1 MVVEVGMSVVMSL
14 PAAVQ
19 EVVWQA
25 WGEGESLRR
34 IADRAGLQEH
44 HVRRYLLRHGGVR
57 PALPRRSSRH
67 LSPGEREE
75 ISRGIAVGLSARAI
89 AEGLGRSASTVSRE
103 IARHGGR
110 AGYRATVADE
120 RARVEA
126 RRPRAPRLAI
136 DERLRVAVLS
146 RLELD
151 WSPQQ
156 IAAWLRR
163 EHPAEPRMWVSHET
177 IYRAVYLPAS
187 RNLPKATYQRLRSGR
202 TMRRPRLVKR
212 SHGRGHLRDM
222 VSIHH
227 RPATVTDRT
236 EPGHWEGD
244 LVMGKRPSAV
254 ATLVE
259 RTTRYLKIVPLP
271 DGIKAKDVSIAVARA
286 LFNVPPGMCKSL
298 TWDRG
303 REMADHAFL
312 SALIDAPVYFCDP
325 RSPWQRGTNEN
336 TNRLLRQYLPRR
348 TNLAAT
354 TDHELERIQNLL
366 NERPRRV
373 LDWVSPTELF
383 LATSRQMRP
392 QRSTQSGARS
402 LHASEVIGAGA
413 RRSPHHSLESVEVG
427 CAPVEPIGDA

>member
-1 MVVEVGMSVVMSL
+1 MSVVTSL

-19 EVVWQA
+19 DVVWQA

-34 IADRAGLQEH
+34 IADRAGVPSH

-57 PALPRRSSRH
+57 PALPRRSPRH

-75 ISRGIAVGLSARAI
+75 ISRGIAAGLSARAI

-103 IARHGGR
+103 IARNGGR
-110 AGYRATVADE
+110 DAYRATVADE

-126 RRPRAPRLAI
+126 RRSRVPRLAS
-136 DERLRVAVLS
+136 DERLRAVVLS

-163 EHPAEPRMWVSHET
+163 EHPHEPGMWVSHET

-187 RNLPKATYQRLRSGR
+187 RNLPKSTYQRLRSGR

-227 RPATVTDRT
+227 RPATVTDRL
-236 EPGHWEGD
+236 EPDHWEGD
-244 LVMGKRPSAV
+244 LVMGRRPSAV

-348 TNLAAT
+348 TNMNAT
-354 TDHELERIQNLL
+354 SNDELERIERLL
-366 NERPRRV
+366 NERPRQV
-373 LDWVSPTELF
+373 LEWAAPTERF
-383 LATSRQMRP
+383 LETAAA
-392 QRSTQSGARS
+392 ARE
-402 LHASEVIGAGA
+402 L
-413 RRSPHHSLESVEVG
+413 RRSMSRS
-427 CAPVEPIGDA
+427 DAGVRAVAEE

>member
-1 MVVEVGMSVVMSL
+1 MSVVTSL

-19 EVVWQA
+19 DVVWQA

-34 IADRAGLQEH
+34 IADRAGVPSH

-57 PALPRRSSRH
+57 PALPRRSPRH

-75 ISRGIAVGLSARAI
+75 ISRGIAAGLSARAI

-103 IARHGGR
+103 IARNGGR
-110 AGYRATVADE
+110 DAYRATVADE

-126 RRPRAPRLAI
+126 RRSRVPRLAS
-136 DERLRVAVLS
+136 DERLRAVVLS

-163 EHPAEPRMWVSHET
+163 EHPHEPGMWVSHET

-187 RNLPKATYQRLRSGR
+187 RNLPKSTYQRLRSGR

-227 RPATVTDRT
+227 RPATVTDRL

-244 LVMGKRPSAV
+244 LVMGKHPSAV

-259 RTTRYLKIVPLP
+259 RTTRYPKIVPLP

-336 TNRLLRQYLPRR
+336 TNRLLRQYFPRR
-348 TNLAAT
+348 TNMNAT
-354 TDHELERIQNLL
+354 SNDELERIERLL
-366 NERPRRV
+366 NERPRQV
-373 LDWVSPTELF
+373 LEWAAPTERF
-383 LATSRQMRP
+383 LETAAA
-392 QRSTQSGARS
+392 ARE
-402 LHASEVIGAGA
+402 L
-413 RRSPHHSLESVEVG
+413 RRSMSRS
-427 CAPVEPIGDA
+427 DAGVRAVAEE

>member
-1 MVVEVGMSVVMSL
+1 MSVVTSL

-19 EVVWQA
+19 DVVWQA

-34 IADRAGLQEH
+34 IADRAGVPSH

-57 PALPRRSSRH
+57 PALPRRSPRH

-75 ISRGIAVGLSARAI
+75 ISRGIAAGLSARAI

-103 IARHGGR
+103 IARNGGR
-110 AGYRATVADE
+110 DAYRATVADE

-126 RRPRAPRLAI
+126 RRSRVPRLAS
-136 DERLRVAVLS
+136 DERLRAVVLS

-163 EHPAEPRMWVSHET
+163 EHPHEPGMWVSHET

-187 RNLPKATYQRLRSGR
+187 RNLPKSTYQRLRSGR

-227 RPATVTDRT
+227 RPATVTDRL

-336 TNRLLRQYLPRR
+336 NNRLLRQYLPRR
-348 TNLAAT
+348 TNMNAT
-354 TDHELERIQNLL
+354 SNDELERIERLL
-366 NERPRRV
+366 NERPRQV
-373 LDWVSPTELF
+373 LEWAAPTERF
-383 LATSRQMRP
+383 LETAAA
-392 QRSTQSGARS
+392 ARE
-402 LHASEVIGAGA
+402 L
-413 RRSPHHSLESVEVG
+413 RRSMSRS
-427 CAPVEPIGDA
+427 DAGVRAVAEE

>member
-1 MVVEVGMSVVMSL
+1 MSVVTSL

-19 EVVWQA
+19 DLVWQA

-34 IADRAGLQEH
+34 IADRAGVPSH

-57 PALPRRSSRH
+57 PALPRRSPRH

-75 ISRGIAVGLSARAI
+75 ISRGIAAGLSARAI

-103 IARHGGR
+103 IARNSGR
-110 AGYRATVADE
+110 DAYRATVADE

-126 RRPRAPRLAI
+126 RRSRVPRLAS
-136 DERLRVAVLS
+136 DERLRAVVLS

-163 EHPAEPRMWVSHET
+163 EHPHEPGMWVSHET

-187 RNLPKATYQRLRSGR
+187 RNLPKSTYQRLRSGR

-227 RPATVTDRT
+227 RPATVTDRL

-298 TWDRG
+298 NWDRG

-312 SALIDAPVYFCDP
+312 SALIDAPVYLCDP

-348 TNLAAT
+348 TNMNAT
-354 TDHELERIQNLL
+354 SNDELERIERLL
-366 NERPRRV
+366 NERPRQV
-373 LDWVSPTELF
+373 LEWAAPTERF
-383 LATSRQMRP
+383 LETAAA
-392 QRSTQSGARS
+392 ARE
-402 LHASEVIGAGA
+402 L
-413 RRSPHHSLESVEVG
+413 RRSMSRS
-427 CAPVEPIGDA
+427 DAGVRAVAEE

>member
-1 MVVEVGMSVVMSL
+1 MGVGTSL
-14 PAAVQ
+14 SAPEQA
-19 EVVWQA
+19 VVWGA

-34 IADRAGLQEH
+34 IADRAGLQEQQ
-44 HVRRYLLRHGGVR
+44 VRRYLLRHGGVR
-57 PALPRRSSRH
+57 PSLPRRSLRH

-75 ISRGIAVGLSARAI
+75 ISRGIASGLSGRAI
-89 AEGLGRSASTVSRE
+89 AAGLGRPASTVSRE
-103 IARHGGR
+103 IARNGGR
-110 AGYRATVADE
+110 AAYRATTADG
-120 RARVEA
+120 RAQSEA
-126 RRPRAPRLAI
+126 RRPRVPRLAG
-136 DERLRVAVLS
+136 DERLRTVVLG

-163 EHPAEPRMWVSHET
+163 EHPDEPGMWVSHET
-177 IYRAVYLPAS
+177 IYRAVYLPRS
-187 RNLPKATYQRLRSGR
+187 RSIPKATYQRLRTGR
-202 TMRRPRLVKR
+202 SMRRPRMVQR
-212 SHGRGHLRDM
+212 SHGRGQLRDM

-227 RPATVTDRT
+227 RPATVADRL

-259 RTTRYLKIVPLP
+259 RSTRYLKIVPLP
-271 DGIKAKDVSIAVARA
+271 DGIKAKDVSTAVARA

-348 TNLAAT
+348 SNLTAT
-354 TDHELERIQNLL
+354 DDVELERIQRLL

-373 LDWVSPTELF
+373 LNWATPADTFRQAAADSRLPRQLAAEW
-383 LATSRQMRP
+383 ATS
-392 QRSTQSGARS
+392 
-402 LHASEVIGAGA
+402 
-413 RRSPHHSLESVEVG
+413 
-427 CAPVEPIGDA
+427 APVRARTLDRASQ

>member
-1 MVVEVGMSVVMSL
+1 MPEQ
-14 PAAVQ
+14 A
-19 EVVWQA
+19 VVWEA

-34 IADRAGLQEH
+34 IAERAGLQEQQ
-44 HVRRYLLRHGGVR
+44 VRRYLLRHGGVR
-57 PALPRRSSRH
+57 PSLPRRSLRH

-75 ISRGIAVGLSARAI
+75 ISRGIAAGLSVRAI
-89 AEGLGRSASTVSRE
+89 AARLGRPASTVSRE
-103 IARHGGR
+103 IARNGGR
-110 AGYRATVADE
+110 VAYRATTADE
-120 RARVEA
+120 RAQSEA
-126 RRPRAPRLAI
+126 RRPRVPRLAG
-136 DERLRVAVLS
+136 DERLRTVVLS

-163 EHPAEPRMWVSHET
+163 EHPDEPGMWVSHET
-177 IYRAVYLPAS
+177 IYRAVYLPRS
-187 RNLPKATYQRLRSGR
+187 RSIPKATYQRLRTGR
-202 TMRRPRLVKR
+202 SMRRPRMVQR
-212 SHGRGHLRDM
+212 SHGRGQLRDM

-227 RPATVTDRT
+227 RPATVADRL

-259 RTTRYLKIVPLP
+259 RSTRYLKIVPLP

-354 TDHELERIQNLL
+354 TDNELERIQRLL
-366 NERPRRV
+366 NERPRQV
-373 LDWVSPTELF
+373 LGWSAPAERFGEAAMAVRDQG
-383 LATSRQMRP
+383 LATRAAFRGVRGP
-392 QRSTQSGARS
+392 V
-402 LHASEVIGAGA
+402 HA
-413 RRSPHHSLESVEVG
+413 
-427 CAPVEPIGDA
+427 

>member
-1 MVVEVGMSVVMSL
+1 MSVVTSL

-19 EVVWQA
+19 DVVWQA

-34 IADRAGLQEH
+34 IADRAGVPSH

-57 PALPRRSSRH
+57 PALPRRSPRH

-75 ISRGIAVGLSARAI
+75 ISRGIAAGLSARAI

-103 IARHGGR
+103 IARNGGR
-110 AGYRATVADE
+110 DSYRATVADE

-126 RRPRAPRLAI
+126 RRSRVPRLAS
-136 DERLRVAVLS
+136 DERLRAVVLS
-146 RLELD
+146 RPELD

-163 EHPAEPRMWVSHET
+163 EHPHEPGMWVSHET

-187 RNLPKATYQRLRSGR
+187 RNLPKSTYQRMRSGR

-227 RPATVTDRT
+227 CPATVTDRL

-259 RTTRYLKIVPLP
+259 RTTRYLKILPLP
-271 DGIKAKDVSIAVARA
+271 DRIKAKDVSIAVARV

-312 SALIDAPVYFCDP
+312 SALIDAPAYFCEP
-325 RSPWQRGTNEN
+325 RSPWQRGTSEN

-348 TNLAAT
+348 TNMNAT
-354 TDHELERIQNLL
+354 SNDELERIERLL
-366 NERPRRV
+366 NERPRQV
-373 LDWVSPTELF
+373 LEWAAPTERF
-383 LATSRQMRP
+383 LETAAT
-392 QRSTQSGARS
+392 ARE
-402 LHASEVIGAGA
+402 L
-413 RRSPHHSLESVEVG
+413 RRSMSRS
-427 CAPVEPIGDA
+427 DAGVRAVAEE

>member
-1 MVVEVGMSVVMSL
+1 MSVVTSL

-19 EVVWQA
+19 DVVWQA

-34 IADRAGLQEH
+34 IADRAGVPSH

-57 PALPRRSSRH
+57 PALPRRSPRH

-75 ISRGIAVGLSARAI
+75 ISRGIAAGLSARAI

-103 IARHGGR
+103 IARNGGR
-110 AGYRATVADE
+110 DAYRATVADE

-126 RRPRAPRLAI
+126 RRSRVPRLAS
-136 DERLRVAVLS
+136 DERLRAVVLS

-163 EHPAEPRMWVSHET
+163 EHPHEPGMWVSHET

-187 RNLPKATYQRLRSGR
+187 RNLPKSTYQRLRSGR

-227 RPATVTDRT
+227 RPATVTDRL
-236 EPGHWEGD
+236 EPDHWEGD

-348 TNLAAT
+348 TNMNAT
-354 TDHELERIQNLL
+354 SNDELERIERLL
-366 NERPRRV
+366 NERPRQV
-373 LDWVSPTELF
+373 LEWAAPTERF
-383 LATSRQMRP
+383 LETAAA
-392 QRSTQSGARS
+392 ARE
-402 LHASEVIGAGA
+402 L
-413 RRSPHHSLESVEVG
+413 RRSMSRS
-427 CAPVEPIGDA
+427 DAGVRAVAEE

>member
-1 MVVEVGMSVVMSL
+1 MSVVTSL

-19 EVVWQA
+19 DVVWQA

-34 IADRAGLQEH
+34 IADRAGVPSH

-57 PALPRRSSRH
+57 PALPRRSPRH

-75 ISRGIAVGLSARAI
+75 ISRGIAAGLSARAI

-103 IARHGGR
+103 IARNGGR
-110 AGYRATVADE
+110 DAYRATVADE

-126 RRPRAPRLAI
+126 RRSRVPRLAS
-136 DERLRVAVLS
+136 DERLRAVVLS

-156 IAAWLRR
+156 IAARLRR
-163 EHPAEPRMWVSHET
+163 EHPHEPGMWVSHET

-187 RNLPKATYQRLRSGR
+187 RNLPKSTYQRLRSGR

-227 RPATVTDRT
+227 RPATVTDRL

-348 TNLAAT
+348 TNMNAT
-354 TDHELERIQNLL
+354 SNDELERIERLL
-366 NERPRRV
+366 NERPRQV
-373 LDWVSPTELF
+373 LAWAAPTERF
-383 LATSRQMRP
+383 LETAAA
-392 QRSTQSGARS
+392 ARE
-402 LHASEVIGAGA
+402 L
-413 RRSPHHSLESVEVG
+413 RRSMSRS
-427 CAPVEPIGDA
+427 DAGVRAVAEE

>member
-1 MVVEVGMSVVMSL
+1 MGVGTSLSV
-14 PAAVQ
+14 PEQA
-19 EVVWQA
+19 VVWEA

-34 IADRAGLQEH
+34 IAERAGLQEQQ
-44 HVRRYLLRHGGVR
+44 VRRYLLRHGGVR
-57 PALPRRSSRH
+57 PSLPRRSLRH

-75 ISRGIAVGLSARAI
+75 ISRGIAAGLSVRAI
-89 AEGLGRSASTVSRE
+89 AARLGRPASTVSRE
-103 IARHGGR
+103 IARNGGR
-110 AGYRATVADE
+110 VAYRATTADE
-120 RARVEA
+120 RAQSEA
-126 RRPRAPRLAI
+126 RRPRVPRLAG
-136 DERLRVAVLS
+136 DERLRTVVLS

-163 EHPAEPRMWVSHET
+163 EHPDEPGMWVSHET
-177 IYRAVYLPAS
+177 IYRAVYLPRS
-187 RNLPKATYQRLRSGR
+187 RSIPKATYQRLRTGR
-202 TMRRPRLVKR
+202 SMRRPRMVQR
-212 SHGRGHLRDM
+212 SHGRGQLRDM

-227 RPATVTDRT
+227 RPATVADRL

-259 RTTRYLKIVPLP
+259 RSTRYLKIVPLP

-354 TDHELERIQNLL
+354 TDNELERIQRLL
-366 NERPRRV
+366 NERPRQV
-373 LDWVSPTELF
+373 LGWSAPAERFGEAAMAVRDQG
-383 LATSRQMRP
+383 LATRAAFRGVRGP
-392 QRSTQSGARS
+392 V
-402 LHASEVIGAGA
+402 HA
-413 RRSPHHSLESVEVG
+413 
-427 CAPVEPIGDA
+427 

>member
-1 MVVEVGMSVVMSL
+1 MSVVTSL

-19 EVVWQA
+19 DVVWQA

-34 IADRAGLQEH
+34 IADRAGVPSH

-57 PALPRRSSRH
+57 PALPRRSPRH

-75 ISRGIAVGLSARAI
+75 ISRGIAAGLSARAI

-103 IARHGGR
+103 IARNGGR
-110 AGYRATVADE
+110 DAYRATVADE

-126 RRPRAPRLAI
+126 RRSRVPRLAS
-136 DERLRVAVLS
+136 DERLRAVVLS

-163 EHPAEPRMWVSHET
+163 EHPHEPGMWVSHET

-187 RNLPKATYQRLRSGR
+187 RNLPKSAYQRLRSGR

-227 RPATVTDRT
+227 RPATVTDRL

-348 TNLAAT
+348 TNMNAT
-354 TDHELERIQNLL
+354 SNDELERIERLL
-366 NERPRRV
+366 NERPRQV
-373 LDWVSPTELF
+373 LEWAAPTERF
-383 LATSRQMRP
+383 LETAAAAQ
-392 QRSTQSGARS
+392 
-402 LHASEVIGAGA
+402 L
-413 RRSPHHSLESVEVG
+413 RRSMSRS
-427 CAPVEPIGDA
+427 DAGVRAVAEE

>member
-1 MVVEVGMSVVMSL
+1 MGVVTSL

-25 WGEGESLRR
+25 WGEGDSLRR

-57 PALPRRSSRH
+57 PVLPRRSPRH

-75 ISRGIAVGLSARAI
+75 ISRGIAAGLSARRV
-89 AEGLGRSASTVSRE
+89 AEGLGRSASTISRE
-103 IARHGGR
+103 IARNGGR
-110 AGYRATVADE
+110 AAYRATVADE

-136 DERLRVAVLS
+136 DERLRAIVLS

-163 EHPAEPRMWVSHET
+163 EHPDEPGMWVSHET

-187 RNLPKATYQRLRSGR
+187 RNLPKATHRRLRSGR
-202 TMRRPRLVKR
+202 TMRRSRLVKR

-227 RPATVTDRT
+227 RPATVTDRL

-348 TNLAAT
+348 TNLAET
-354 TDHELERIQNLL
+354 TDHELERIQKLL

-383 LATSRQMRP
+383 VATARRLRP
-392 QRSTQSGARS
+392 QRSPLGSVRS
-402 LHASEVIGAGA
+402 LHTSEVIGAGA
-413 RRSPHHSLESVEVG
+413 RSSPHLSLESVELG
-427 CAPVEPIGDA
+427 CAPAEPIEDA

>member
-1 MVVEVGMSVVMSL
+1 MSVVTSL

-19 EVVWQA
+19 DVVWQA

-34 IADRAGLQEH
+34 IADRAGVPSH

-57 PALPRRSSRH
+57 PALPRRSPRH

-75 ISRGIAVGLSARAI
+75 ISRGIAAGLSARAI

-103 IARHGGR
+103 IARNGGR
-110 AGYRATVADE
+110 DAYRATVADE

-126 RRPRAPRLAI
+126 RRSRVPRLAS
-136 DERLRVAVLS
+136 DERLRAVVLS

-163 EHPAEPRMWVSHET
+163 EHPHEPGMWVSHET
-177 IYRAVYLPAS
+177 IYRAVYLLAS
-187 RNLPKATYQRLRSGR
+187 RNLPKSTYQRLRSGR

-227 RPATVTDRT
+227 RPATVTDRL

-348 TNLAAT
+348 TNMNAT
-354 TDHELERIQNLL
+354 SNDELERIERLL
-366 NERPRRV
+366 NERPRQV
-373 LDWVSPTELF
+373 PEWAAPTERF
-383 LATSRQMRP
+383 LETAAA
-392 QRSTQSGARS
+392 ARE
-402 LHASEVIGAGA
+402 L
-413 RRSPHHSLESVEVG
+413 RRSMSRS
-427 CAPVEPIGDA
+427 DAGVRAVAEE

>member
-1 MVVEVGMSVVMSL
+1 MGVVTSL

-19 EVVWQA
+19 EIVWQA
-25 WGEGESLRR
+25 WSEGESLRR

-67 LSPGEREE
+67 LSPSEREE
-75 ISRGIAVGLSARAI
+75 ISRGIAAGLSARAI
-89 AEGLGRSASTVSRE
+89 AEGLGRPASTVSRE
-103 IARHGGR
+103 IARNGGR
-110 AGYRATVADE
+110 AGYRATRADQ
-120 RARVEA
+120 RARREA
-126 RRPRAPRLAI
+126 RRPRVPRLAS
-136 DERLRVAVLS
+136 DERLRTTVLS

-163 EHPAEPRMWVSHET
+163 EYPDEPGMWVSHET
-177 IYRAVYLPAS
+177 IYRAVYLPRS
-187 RNLPKATYQRLRSGR
+187 RDLPKATYQRLRSGR
-202 TMRRPRLVKR
+202 SMRRPRLVKR

-227 RPATVTDRT
+227 RPATVTDRV

-259 RTTRYLKIVPLP
+259 RTTRYLKIVSLP

-312 SALIDAPVYFCDP
+312 STLIDAPVYFCDP

-348 TNLAAT
+348 ANLTAT
-354 TDHELERIQNLL
+354 TQDELEKIQKLL

-373 LDWVSPTELF
+373 LGWSAPAESFTAAAAAVC
-383 LATSRQMRP
+383 ATKPFGGR
-392 QRSTQSGARS
+392 RS
-402 LHASEVIGAGA
+402 LALPRA
-413 RRSPHHSLESVEVG
+413 
-427 CAPVEPIGDA
+427 

>member
-1 MVVEVGMSVVMSL
+1 LSV
-14 PAAVQ
+14 PEQA
-19 EVVWQA
+19 VVWEA

-34 IADRAGLQEH
+34 IADRAGLQEQQ
-44 HVRRYLLRHGGVR
+44 VRRYLLRHGGVR
-57 PALPRRSSRH
+57 PSLPRRSLRH

-75 ISRGIAVGLSARAI
+75 ISRGIAAGLSARAI
-89 AEGLGRSASTVSRE
+89 AAGLSRPASTVSRE
-103 IARHGGR
+103 IARNGGR
-110 AGYRATVADE
+110 AAYRATGA
-120 RARVEA
+120 EA
-126 RRPRAPRLAI
+126 RALAEVKRPRVPRLAG
-136 DERLRVAVLS
+136 DERLRTVVLS

-163 EHPAEPRMWVSHET
+163 EHPDEPGMWVSHET
-177 IYRAVYLPAS
+177 IYRAVYLPRS
-187 RNLPKATYQRLRSGR
+187 RSIPKATYQRLRTGR
-202 TMRRPRLVKR
+202 SMRRPRMVQR
-212 SHGRGHLRDM
+212 SHGRGQLRDM

-227 RPATVTDRT
+227 RPATVADRL

-259 RTTRYLKIVPLP
+259 RSTRYLKIVPLP

-325 RSPWQRGTNEN
+325 RSPWQ
-336 TNRLLRQYLPRR
+336 
-348 TNLAAT
+348 
-354 TDHELERIQNLL
+354 
-366 NERPRRV
+366 
-373 LDWVSPTELF
+373 
-383 LATSRQMRP
+383 
-392 QRSTQSGARS
+392 
-402 LHASEVIGAGA
+402 
-413 RRSPHHSLESVEVG
+413 
-427 CAPVEPIGDA
+427 

>member
-1 MVVEVGMSVVMSL
+1 MSVVTSL

-19 EVVWQA
+19 DVVWQA

-34 IADRAGLQEH
+34 IADRAGVPSH

-57 PALPRRSSRH
+57 PALPRRSPRH

-75 ISRGIAVGLSARAI
+75 ISRGIAAGLSARAI

-103 IARHGGR
+103 IARNGGR
-110 AGYRATVADE
+110 DAYRATVADE

-126 RRPRAPRLAI
+126 RRSRVPRLAS
-136 DERLRVAVLS
+136 DERLRAVVLS

-163 EHPAEPRMWVSHET
+163 EHPHEPGMWVSHET
-177 IYRAVYLPAS
+177 IYCAVYLPAS
-187 RNLPKATYQRLRSGR
+187 RNLPKSTYQRLRSGR

-227 RPATVTDRT
+227 RPATVTDRL

-259 RTTRYLKIVPLP
+259 RATRYLKIVPLP

-348 TNLAAT
+348 TNMNAT
-354 TDHELERIQNLL
+354 SNDELERIERLL
-366 NERPRRV
+366 NERPRQV
-373 LDWVSPTELF
+373 LEWAAPTERF
-383 LATSRQMRP
+383 LETAAA
-392 QRSTQSGARS
+392 ARE
-402 LHASEVIGAGA
+402 L
-413 RRSPHHSLESVEVG
+413 RRSMSRS
-427 CAPVEPIGDA
+427 DAGVRAVAEE

>member
-1 MVVEVGMSVVMSL
+1 MSVVTSL

-19 EVVWQA
+19 DVVWQA

-57 PALPRRSSRH
+57 PALPRRSARH

-75 ISRGIAVGLSARAI
+75 ISRGIVAGLSARVI

-103 IARHGGR
+103 IARNGGR
-110 AGYRATVADE
+110 AGYRATRADE

-126 RRPRAPRLAI
+126 RRPRVPRLAS
-136 DERLRVAVLS
+136 DQRLRATVLS

-163 EHPAEPRMWVSHET
+163 EHPDEPGMWVSHET

-187 RNLPKATYQRLRSGR
+187 RNLPRATYQRLRSGR

-227 RPATVTDRT
+227 RPATVADRI

-244 LVMGKRPSAV
+244 LVMGTRPSAV

-348 TNLAAT
+348 TNLTAT
-354 TDHELERIQNLL
+354 TDDELERIQTRL

-373 LDWVSPTELF
+373 LGWSAPADEFAAAAVAARAKRVQRP
-383 LATSRQMRP
+383 ATNARKPGAHQPARTKRTGSA
-392 QRSTQSGARS
+392 STSTVVTS
-402 LHASEVIGAGA
+402 VAGW
-413 RRSPHHSLESVEVG
+413 SVG
-427 CAPVEPIGDA
+427 TSIT

>member
-1 MVVEVGMSVVMSL
+1 MSVVTSL

-19 EVVWQA
+19 DVVWQA

-34 IADRAGLQEH
+34 IADRAGVPSH

-57 PALPRRSSRH
+57 PALPRRSPRH

-75 ISRGIAVGLSARAI
+75 ISRGIAAGLSARAI

-103 IARHGGR
+103 IARSGGR
-110 AGYRATVADE
+110 DAYRATVADE

-126 RRPRAPRLAI
+126 RRSRVPRLAS
-136 DERLRVAVLS
+136 DERLRAVVLS

-163 EHPAEPRMWVSHET
+163 EHPHEPGMWVSHET
-177 IYRAVYLPAS
+177 IYRAVYLLAS
-187 RNLPKATYQRLRSGR
+187 RNLPKSTYQRLRSGR

-227 RPATVTDRT
+227 RPATVTDRL

-348 TNLAAT
+348 TNMNAT
-354 TDHELERIQNLL
+354 SNDELERIERLL
-366 NERPRRV
+366 NERPRQV
-373 LDWVSPTELF
+373 LEWAAPTERF
-383 LATSRQMRP
+383 LETAAA
-392 QRSTQSGARS
+392 ARE
-402 LHASEVIGAGA
+402 L
-413 RRSPHHSLESVEVG
+413 RRSMSRS
-427 CAPVEPIGDA
+427 DAGVRAVAEE